1 MRMLHCDV
9 ILLPFLILHIVCRS
23 FARYLPGLF
32 SVANPPISF
41 FSLVCLSLSRTL
53 TPFQD
58 FLSILFIIG
67 LFIQR
72 ARLVGL
78 VFVILITFLRNS

>member
-1 MRMLHCDV
+1 MYPEVYSIH
-9 ILLPFLILHIVCRS
+9 FYRS
-23 FARYLPGLF
+23 FERCQPELYL
-32 SVANPPISF
+32 PISF
-41 FSLVCLSLSRTL
+41 LCRLSPFLARSLFSKSFHL
-53 TPFQD
+53 
-58 FLSILFIIG
+58 ILFIIG